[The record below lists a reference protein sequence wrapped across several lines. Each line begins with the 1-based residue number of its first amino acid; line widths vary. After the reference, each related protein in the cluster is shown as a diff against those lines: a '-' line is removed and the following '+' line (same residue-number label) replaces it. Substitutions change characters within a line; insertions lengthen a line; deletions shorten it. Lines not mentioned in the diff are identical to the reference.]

1 MTILIDFCGEY
12 TWEACRQCGGTGKP
26 EWPDA
31 IGLCIP
37 CGGDGQVRVYLDDD
51 QDDDEE
57 P

>member
-1 MTILIDFCGEY
+1 LIDFCGEY